1 MVHMDQTE
9 SPIHSIQ
16 SVNSPGLNK
25 DVTGWGS
32 DNDLSASIHSDE
44 IENEIESELSAMDST
59 LSDSEKTKVRRH
71 SSEKH
76 HRNSDVNDLLRNTPT
91 VNSALKIN
99 GKSSGMKLISTKKTR
114 GSPTPDQLLDDLVD
128 MTRKMNEND
137 LKDTWD
143 SSNNWNS
150 DWSKN
155 ATNESKRHS
164 TKSKNTR
171 KATLEHRTSHKV
183 TPKALGAE
191 FDIMSLEIKTGG
203 AREEFDFFA
212 DMKPDIKPVD
222 IKSEETQ
229 SESKKPSSLFDAT
242 ETWDEV
248 FLYTL
253 TVCLVFKY

>member
-76 HRNSDVNDLLRNTPT
+76 RNSDVNDLLRNTPT

-137 LKDTWD
+137 QKD
-143 SSNNWNS
+143 NWNS
-150 DWSKN
+150 DWSNN
-155 ATNESKRHS
+155 ATNESKRNS

-171 KATLEHRTSHKV
+171 KGTPEHRTSHKV

-191 FDIMSLEIKTGG
+191 FDIMSLEIKTG

-229 SESKKPSSLFDAT
+229 SESKKPSSLFAAT

-248 FLYTL
+248 FVYT
-253 TVCLVFKY
+253 VFSI